1 MPALTPELDHLVMQ
15 WNNRA
20 PSYDSWP
27 NDLPI
32 IGIHEITKPRATFSW
47 GYQAGLISIA
57 RNVNTRNITVAN
69 EELAQMLPGI
79 STIHRV
85 YITRPLPIGTS
96 VIVPSNNLI
105 VLRSPDDSG
114 RFLWVCELGC
124 SHMNTDITTIGN
136 LVETYKCVD
145 CGFEYE
151 VDHGD

>member
-1 MPALTPELDHLVMQ
+1 MPALTPELDLLVQQ

-32 IGIHEITKPRATFSW
+32 IRIEEITKPRATFSW
-47 GYQAGLISIA
+47 GYQAGSISIA
-57 RNVNTRNITVAN
+57 RNINTRNITVPN

-79 STIHRV
+79 SAIHRV

-96 VIVPSNNLI
+96 IITPSSNLI

-114 RFLWVCELGC
+114 RFLWICELGC
-124 SHMNTDITTIGN
+124 SHMNTEVVSIGN
-136 LVETYKCVD
+136 LVETFTCTD
-145 CGFEYE
+145 CGFAYE